1 MMRKSISMA
10 ALTLL
15 CLAWTM
21 NIQAQDT
28 KKSIRE
34 HYAAIKKMIAEYAEI
49 KDEEYPVNEHY
60 EVNILQNLPGTG
72 RHQEN
77 VIMYYG
83 EKENPEDE
91 VYPLHYLEY
100 VSASYNFAAMKY
112 YEELLFDEKGDIT
125 FIYARDPASFS
136 DEFDREFEVRF
147 YFSNGKLFDTLL
159 KSRKEG
165 QKEFTTE
172 FEGKTLPQKYGIIY
186 DHYMDE
192 VKKYKR
198 LFEAVDGSAHL

>member
-1 MMRKSISMA
+1 MKKNIALA
-10 ALTLL
+10 ALMLL
-15 CLAWTM
+15 CCAWSLSA
-21 NIQAQDT
+21 QAQDA

-34 HYAAIKKMIAEYAEI
+34 HYAAIKEMIAGYAEI

-60 EVNILQNLPGTG
+60 EVTILQNLPGTG

-91 VYPLHYLEY
+91 VYPLHFLEY
-100 VSASYNFAAMKY
+100 VSASYNFSAMKF

-125 FIYARDPASFS
+125 FIYAHDPSSFS
-136 DEFDREFEVRF
+136 DEFDCEFEVRF
-147 YFSNGKLFDTLL
+147 YFSGGKLIDTLL
-159 KSRKEG
+159 KSRKYG
-165 QKEFTTE
+165 QTEYTTE
-172 FEGKTLPQKYGIIY
+172 FEGKTLPQKYQVIY
-186 DHYMDE
+186 DHYMNE
-192 VKKYKR
+192 VSKYRR